1 MRACVRACATCHGF
15 SGISGRPMAATRR
28 QRPKPSAGGARPPLM
43 KTGAKWKKKKKKN
56 PENVESH
63 LAAKRAWAACGQR
76 PRAVID
82 CVGGDPLP
90 TEGEA
95 PRGRSNTPPRA
106 WCARR
111 QRKQSRTPCWQVAPC
126 FASCARHACGRRRR
140 AGAGAGGHAC
150 GDTYAPQA
158 LPRAQGPRG
167 GGTSHQINSPGG
179 ALPSCPAGGRGRSDA
194 TAGAAPPAFRD

>member
-1 MRACVRACATCHGF
+1 MSRV
-15 SGISGRPMAATRR
+15 IWRP
-28 QRPKPSAGGARPPLM
+28 S
-43 KTGAKWKKKKKKN
+43 
-56 PENVESH
+56 
-63 LAAKRAWAACGQR
+63 KRAWAACGQR

-90 TEGEA
+90 TEGGA

-111 QRKQSRTPCWQVAPC
+111 QRKQSRTPRWQVAPC

-167 GGTSHQINSPGG
+167 GGTSHQINSPGVRLAKPPCRRPWPERRDSRG
-179 ALPSCPAGGRGRSDA
+179 GPARLPRLTDGSHHPSVISTSPPRTPSRLPS
-194 TAGAAPPAFRD
+194 APSSAPL